1 MKNIERYHL
10 ITEIFSYKNTDSLR
24 LINLSPLIFKLYME
38 RFVSCYRFGGVFF
51 GDICPRVHLSSDN
64 QPTSNEDLAVVNITG
79 RCPAM
84 ECRT

>member
-1 MKNIERYHL
+1 MCC
-10 ITEIFSYKNTDSLR
+10 F
-24 LINLSPLIFKLYME
+24 
-38 RFVSCYRFGGVFF
+38 RFGGVFF

-64 QPTSNEDLAVVNITG
+64 QPTSNEDLAVVNIIG